1 MVDFPVPK
9 RKRDIVLNL
18 VKKKMPFV
26 RKYAEPCGLVI
37 SNITELVLLNSTDL
51 ATSNHTGLNNTVTVF
66 MKLKNFKSPFQ
77 LRKKAFYLITNS
89 SIGRRIYRA
98 AEGFIF
104 VSGNFSELV
113 TSTNQVAAR
122 SNNVTDFVSKV
133 GTGLPGA
140 ISISTGIV
148 YAGKYM
154 LQRDFFSAIGM
165 TTSVVCEGASCVL
178 ILSKSDYGLGKILIP
193 ISGFAKNLVKIKRN
207 IEGDPVTLKQ
217 LSGFNE
223 CFVLP
228 IPLPEKNNSN
238 SLSN

>member
-51 ATSNHTGLNNTVTVF
+51 ATNNTGLNKTVTVF

-77 LRKKAFYLITNS
+77 IRKKAFYLITNS
-89 SIGRRIYRA
+89 SIYRRIYRA
-98 AEGFIF
+98 AEGSMY
-104 VSGNFSELV
+104 VCGNFSELV
-113 TSTNQVAAR
+113 TLSNQVVDR

-140 ISISTGIV
+140 VSISTGIV
-148 YAGKYM
+148 YAGKY
-154 LQRDFFSAIGM
+154 LIQRDFFSAIGM
-165 TTSVVCEGASCVL
+165 TTSVVCEGASCFL
-178 ILSKSDYGLGKILIP
+178 ILRKSDYGLGKILIP

-228 IPLPEKNNSN
+228 IPVPEKNNSN

>member
-51 ATSNHTGLNNTVTVF
+51 ATNNTGLNKTVTVF

-77 LRKKAFYLITNS
+77 IRKKAFYLITNS
-89 SIGRRIYRA
+89 SIYRRIYRA
-98 AEGFIF
+98 AEGSMY
-104 VSGNFSELV
+104 VCGNFSELV
-113 TSTNQVAAR
+113 ALSNQVVDR

-140 ISISTGIV
+140 VSISTGIV
-148 YAGKYM
+148 YAGKY
-154 LQRDFFSAIGM
+154 LIQRDFFSAIGM
-165 TTSVVCEGASCVL
+165 TTSVVCEGASCFL
-178 ILSKSDYGLGKILIP
+178 ILRKSDYGLGKILIP

-228 IPLPEKNNSN
+228 IPVPEKNNSN